1 METPDF
7 FELQRQARRRSAFLL
22 TGSFLILAVV
32 ANALAVPFHVRSDNC
47 RTNRFDEVYC
57 DTSLGFNWVTAL
69 LATTVV
75 ALYMV
80 IAYLASARAALA
92 LAGAHEAVGDEYRQ
106 LRNVVEEMAIASGTP
121 MPKVYVVDDPSPNA
135 FATGR
140 RPDRAAVT
148 VTTGLLQQLSR
159 RELKGVV
166 AHELA
171 HIRNRDI
178 SVTTIAV
185 LTAGTIAV
193 LADVAMRL
201 AWISSA
207 SMRRSSNKNSGGFA
221 IAMFAL
227 AAALYIFALPAALLL
242 RAALSRQRESL
253 ADVSAVQ
260 YTRDPSGIRSA
271 LEKLEAD
278 GTSPQRVSTATAHM
292 WIDEPKPAGKVQRR
306 ILSGL
311 FDTHPPIAERI
322 SILRRMEG
330 LDPTGRGPN
339 DLAPPPPP
347 RPSIDLSKV
356 TGRPPGGGPPGPP
369 PPYIA
374 PPLTASPPP
383 ITPPGSS
390 ASPPPTP
397 PLAPPTPP
405 APPSR

>member
-1 METPDF
+1 M
-7 FELQRQARRRSAFLL
+7 FLL
-22 TGSFLILAVV
+22 GGSFLLLAIV
-32 ANALAVPFHVRSDNC
+32 ANALAVPFHLREQDC
-47 RTNRFDEVYC
+47 RVDAFGERVC
-57 DTSLGFNWVTAL
+57 DTTLAFTPAAAI
-69 LATTVV
+69 LATSVV

-80 IAYLASARAALA
+80 IAYLASSRAALA
-92 LAGAHEAVGDEYRQ
+92 LAGAREATGPEYRQ
-106 LRNVVEEMAIASGTP
+106 LRNIVEEMSIASGTP

-140 RPDRAAVT
+140 KPERAAVT
-148 VTTGLLQQLSR
+148 VTTGLLRQLSR

-178 SVTTIAV
+178 AVTTIAV

-201 AWISSA
+201 AWITSMSS
-207 SMRRSSNKNSGGFA
+207 RRGTGGRNNSGGIAVALFA
-221 IAMFAL
+221 V

-260 YTRDPSGIRSA
+260 YTRDPAGIRSA

-278 GTSPQRVSTATAHM
+278 GTSPARVSTATAHM
-292 WIDEPKPAGKVQRR
+292 WIDEPKPAKRSQRR

-311 FDTHPPIAERI
+311 FDTHPPISDRI
-322 SILRRMEG
+322 ATLRRIEG
-330 LDPTGRGPN
+330 LDPAGRGPN

-347 RPSIDLSKV
+347 RPSVPIDGSA
-356 TGRPPGGGPPGPP
+356 PP
-369 PPYIA
+369 PP
-374 PPLTASPPP
+374 SPPP
-383 ITPPGSS
+383 AGGGSG
-390 ASPPPTP
+390 AG
-397 PLAPPTPP
+397 APFPIPRPRPP
-405 APPSR
+405 ASG

>member
-7 FELQRQARRRSAFLL
+7 FERQRQARRRSAFLL
-22 TGSFLILAVV
+22 AGSFLILAVV
-32 ANALAVPFHVRSDNC
+32 ANALATPFHIRSENC
-47 RTNRFDEVYC
+47 RTTTFGDEFC
-57 DTSLGFNWVTAL
+57 DTYLGFSWLTAL

-80 IAYLASARAALA
+80 VAYLASARAALA

-140 RPDRAAVT
+140 TPEKAAVT

-178 SVTTIAV
+178 AVTTIAV

-201 AWISSA
+201 AWISST

-278 GTSPQRVSTATAHM
+278 GTSPRRVSTATAHM

-322 SILRRMEG
+322 AILRRIEG
-330 LDPTGRGPN
+330 IDPNGRGPN
-339 DLAPPPPP
+339 DPAPPPPA
-347 RPSIDLSKV
+347 RPTVDLSGQARGPAA
-356 TGRPPGGGPPGPP
+356 TGGPPPGPP
-369 PPYIA
+369 PPYVA
-374 PPLTASPPP
+374 PPPSAPLAPPSAAPFAPPFAS
-383 ITPPGSS
+383 
-390 ASPPPTP
+390 PPTP
-397 PLAPPTPP
+397 PTPP
-405 APPSR
+405 PPA